1 MNYIKNEI
9 GMGKYI
15 DRKISENELWDILVE
30 AIHSLTMYPY
40 HKAYL
45 IEKILPENPL
55 ITPKEL
61 ANLLSIPL
69 GEAIVL
75 LYELRINAKEL
86 EEEIKKPLPKN
97 KKYSKVALGG
107 TFDEIHY
114 GHLSLLWTAFKNG
127 EKVLIGLT
135 SDEFAKNFKKHSIKQ
150 YSERLKD
157 LKEVLKKY
165 NWLEAAE
172 IVTINDA
179 YGIATIDPTL
189 DAIIVSPFTA
199 GIANEINRLRIEKLL
214 KPLEIEICPLVLA
227 EDGKPISSTRIISG
241 EITID
246 GKIIKKN
253 V

>member
-1 MNYIKNEI
+1 MNNMDYIKKGNLKI
-9 GMGKYI
+9 DKQI
-15 DRKISENELWDILVE
+15 DRRICENELWDILVE
-30 AIHSLTMYPY
+30 TVHSLTMYSH

-55 ITPKEL
+55 ITPREL
-61 ANLLSIPL
+61 SNLLSIPL

-75 LYELRINAKEL
+75 LYEIRITAKEL
-86 EEEIKKPLPKN
+86 EEEIKKPLPEN
-97 KKYSKVALGG
+97 KKYSKVVLGG
-107 TFDEIHY
+107 TFNEIHY

-135 SDEFAKNFKKHSIKQ
+135 SDEFAKNLKGHSIKQ

-157 LKEVLKKY
+157 LKETLKKY
-165 NWLEAAE
+165 NWLEFSE

-179 YGIATIDPTL
+179 YGPSIIDPTL
-189 DAIIVSPFTA
+189 DAVIVSPFTA
-199 GIANEINRLRIEKLL
+199 GVANEINRLRIEKLL

-241 EITID
+241 EITFD
-246 GKIIKKN
+246 GKII
-253 V
+253 